1 MSMTLLAVVRHVD
14 LGNVT
19 TVSWLPE
26 EVIKKIISLLTA
38 RELIRVCFTCHH
50 MFYVGSDAELWL
62 SFFQAEFGKVA
73 KKKGVSQKIRKQKQA
88 LGRSFW
94 RVQFVKKKMAAKNM
108 SRLPEERS
116 LFDILKPRY
125 VSRQKYA
132 SELLAEKVPDESPKQ
147 QRCVHETKDILISQ
161 PFYVVNEH
169 FINISCLACHKAI
182 KRAAQVTT
190 NANNTR
196 VAIWS

>member
-62 SFFQAEFGKVA
+62 SFFQAEFGKSC
-73 KKKGVSQKIRKQKQA
+73 K
-88 LGRSFW
+88 
-94 RVQFVKKKMAAKNM
+94 
-108 SRLPEERS
+108 EERS
-116 LFDILKPRY
+116 QPKDQKTKAGTWSFFLACSIREKKDG
-125 VSRQKYA
+125 RQKY
-132 SELLAEKVPDESPKQ
+132 VPTA
-147 QRCVHETKDILISQ
+147 RRTLT
-161 PFYVVNEH
+161 F
-169 FINISCLACHKAI
+169 
-182 KRAAQVTT
+182 
-190 NANNTR
+190 
-196 VAIWS
+196 